1 MNFRYNHIIVKINIA
16 LQIKIIYYLFFK
28 AIGQSLWYNLKFHMK
43 SPKNEFNSNIIN
55 TFLVNFIK
63 INLNLTTAKQF
74 RFIIFPYYFKEKL

>member
-1 MNFRYNHIIVKINIA
+1 
-16 LQIKIIYYLFFK
+16 
-28 AIGQSLWYNLKFHMK
+28 MK

-74 RFIIFPYYFKEKL
+74 RFIIFPCYFKEKL

>member
-1 MNFRYNHIIVKINIA
+1 M
-16 LQIKIIYYLFFK
+16 
-28 AIGQSLWYNLKFHMK
+28 WYNLKFHMK